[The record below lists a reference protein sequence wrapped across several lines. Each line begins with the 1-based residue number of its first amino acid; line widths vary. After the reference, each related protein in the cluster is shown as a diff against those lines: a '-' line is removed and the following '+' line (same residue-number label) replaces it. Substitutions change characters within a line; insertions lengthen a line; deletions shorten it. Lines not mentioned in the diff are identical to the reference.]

1 MSINTQLTA
10 IWKELHRYSKIVSD
24 INYGNYRL
32 LTYYY
37 DLELFEVRLEHGMV
51 TRIEKIL

>member
-1 MSINTQLTA
+1 MDISRQLTT

-37 DLELFEVRLEHGMV
+37 DLELFEVRLEHGTV